1 MPQHFFR
8 PTNGRTAHW
17 YIRLVPPKHVREAI
31 GAREVR
37 RSTATADRRQAKVIG
52 ARLIT
57 QQLETW
63 ERAVANAKGQALAI
77 QPLSKG
83 LIEYL
88 CSAKRYAW
96 FAGDDAQRFHGDGY
110 SEGDLAFLSRLIAG
124 TEADM
129 RHALAHGQASP
140 EWKRQIQLLEFFAG
154 ELSVRFSRTDPLFPL
169 LVREF
174 ARTSLEALK
183 SLELRNRGEP
193 VATPSAPANA
203 PKTLSSMSAIYEAY
217 KGQSAGR
224 KHTGTALS
232 IWRRL
237 VEHLGDVALDSVK
250 PGDLYGFL
258 ESGMHAA
265 THPWSMDYA
274 HGVVRRTLAEVFDLA
289 RSRGLML
296 AENPADALRVL
307 PRLSASEERQRRHP
321 RYPYTDA
328 QLSAIF
334 KSDWYN
340 PSSTAWR
347 GKLGE
352 DLGAR
357 FWVPL
362 VSLCHGCRVGEVLQL
377 LASDLDEVDGVPVVS
392 FREEVEDGENVLTS
406 AGIVRRL
413 KTEATSRVVPL
424 HPVLIERGIL
434 KFVSQ
439 RRDAQGASALLFPS
453 SLPTPGGRAPK
464 LGRAYE
470 QAYLRFVRDRLGF
483 GRGFGNHSFRHQL
496 EDRIRDAQTPANRW
510 PPGLAQA
517 YTGRKRVRA
526 ADRGLMEQEGSEAG
540 YGRGYAPSTVLR
552 YITTLS
558 FEGIELPPPYETWL
572 RRARR
577 R

>member
-1 MPQHFFR
+1 MPEHFFR
-8 PTNGRTAHW
+8 PTNGRTANW

-31 GAREVR
+31 AVREVR
-37 RSTATADRRQAKVIG
+37 RSTGTADRRKAKVVG
-52 ARLIT
+52 ARLIAE
-57 QQLETW
+57 QLVAW
-63 ERAVANAKGQALAI
+63 ESAVAKAKGQGLPV
-77 QPLSKG
+77 QPLTQE
-83 LIEYL
+83 LVDYI
-88 CSAKRYAW
+88 CSVNLHAW
-96 FAGDDAQRFHGDGY
+96 FAHDDSQRFMLGGY
-110 SEGDLAFLSRLIAG
+110 SDADLGTVSKLIAG
-124 TEADM
+124 TEADI
-129 RHALAHGQASP
+129 RRALAHGQSVP
-140 EWKRQIQLLEFFAG
+140 EWEQLVQVMEFFAG
-154 ELSVRFSRTDPLFPL
+154 ELSVRFSRDDPLFPL
-169 LVREF
+169 LAREF
-174 ARTSLEALK
+174 WRTNLEALQ
-183 SLELRNRGEP
+183 SLKRRNRGEP
-193 VATPSAPANA
+193 IATPKLPSEA
-203 PKTLSSMSAIYEAY
+203 PKTLSAMSSIYEAY
-217 KGQSAGR
+217 KSQSAGP
-224 KHTGTALS
+224 KHTSTTLS

-237 VEHLGDVALDSVK
+237 IDHLGDVTLDSVR
-250 PGDLYGFL
+250 PGDLYQFL
-258 ESGMHAA
+258 EAGMHANA
-265 THPWSMDYA
+265 NAWSMDYA
-274 HGVVRRTLAEVFDLA
+274 HGVVRRTLAEAFDLA

-307 PRLSASEERQRRHP
+307 PRLSAAEERQRRHP

-347 GKLGE
+347 GKLRE

-392 FREEVEDGENVLTS
+392 FREEVEDGENVLKR
-406 AGIVRRL
+406 AGVVRRL

-424 HPVLIERGIL
+424 HPLLIERGIL

-439 RRDAQGASALLFPS
+439 RRDAEGANALLFPS

-470 QAYLRFVRDRLGF
+470 QAYLRYVRDRLGF

-526 ADRGLMEQEGSEAG
+526 ADRGLLEQEGSEAG

-558 FEGIELPPPYETWL
+558 FDGIELPPPYETWL